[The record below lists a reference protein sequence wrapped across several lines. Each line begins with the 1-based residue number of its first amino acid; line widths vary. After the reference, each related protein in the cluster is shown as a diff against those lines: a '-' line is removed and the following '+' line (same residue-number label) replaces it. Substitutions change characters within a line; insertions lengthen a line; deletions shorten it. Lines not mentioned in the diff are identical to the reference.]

1 MTGKHYP
8 SDLTDSQWDFIKD
21 HFVPDP
27 KKGGRPPK
35 HSRRRILEAAL
46 YVLKTGCQWRYLP
59 SDFPHWNTVYN
70 QYRRWMQRGIID
82 QAGVCQV
89 ASRSGRDMRV

>member
-8 SDLTDSQWDFIKD
+8 SDLTDGQWDFIKD

-27 KKGGRPPK
+27 KKGGRPAK

-59 SDFPHWNTVYN
+59 FTRTT
-70 QYRRWMQRGIID
+70 RRRGDAETQRSSL
-82 QAGVCQV
+82 QV
-89 ASRSGRDMRV
+89 INNSRNALFEKRLAEI